1 MVALIVSSVGP
12 PVANTGKAGYS
23 DLIFL
28 TISAV
33 SLPPETF
40 NIVAP
45 DSILAFMSSS
55 FDTTVTIIGISIVSL
70 RFSTISS
77 SE

>member
-45 DSILAFMSSS
+45 DSIL
-55 FDTTVTIIGISIVSL
+55 
-70 RFSTISS
+70 
-77 SE
+77 